1 MNECGGPGGILVEW
15 CRFFFFSVAVHLYI
29 CIVFSVK
36 FAVWGLPV
44 KKKPVLYDLSGFR
57 D

>member
-1 MNECGGPGGILVEW
+1 MNVGDREVSWLNGAD
-15 CRFFFFSVAVHLYI
+15 FFFFSVAVHLYI